1 LRSKA
6 YKLIVLI
13 AGALLAGACGGG
25 TSGTPGQITF
35 YSINALT
42 GQSAQ
47 FGKRT
52 DDAVHLL
59 AKQINDS
66 GGWKDSCGNNYTI
79 NIKTGDMANDP
90 AQAVTLARQ
99 AASDSGA
106 LGIIGPTASNGYV
119 PIVPVAGQLR
129 IPVIGTGTGA
139 LVPNWNT
146 YAYRVNVTSA
156 VATPAMY
163 KYLADT
169 YHFKR
174 IAIIYD
180 IANDAYHNEA
190 DQIKGLAST
199 LGFEVVAYQSFRTG
213 DTSFQAQLTA
223 IKAANPDWIAFE
235 EPGDDLA
242 RALNQAAA
250 LGLGS
255 LPKSTGYDDFDL
267 PNVWDLSSGKAVNGY
282 SWTSASSIN
291 STDPSIQKFVADYK
305 AALKDDATIYSLY
318 GHDGLAVALDAVK
331 RACTGT
337 DRSKFNTALR
347 STQDFTG
354 LAGAIT
360 FGNDNGENQ
369 AAKIS
374 VVQTTARG
382 VHKVVG

>member
-1 LRSKA
+1 
-6 YKLIVLI
+6 
-13 AGALLAGACGGG
+13 
-25 TSGTPGQITF
+25 
-35 YSINALT
+35 
-42 GQSAQ
+42 
-47 FGKRT
+47 
-52 DDAVHLL
+52 
-59 AKQINDS
+59 
-66 GGWKDSCGNNYTI
+66 
-79 NIKTGDMANDP
+79 
-90 AQAVTLARQ
+90 
-99 AASDSGA
+99 
-106 LGIIGPTASNGYV
+106 
-119 PIVPVAGQLR
+119 
-129 IPVIGTGTGA
+129 
-139 LVPNWNT
+139 
-146 YAYRVNVTSA
+146 
-156 VATPAMY
+156 
-163 KYLADT
+163 
-169 YHFKR
+169 
-174 IAIIYD
+174 
-180 IANDAYHNEA
+180 
-190 DQIKGLAST
+190 
-199 LGFEVVAYQSFRTG
+199 
-213 DTSFQAQLTA
+213 
-223 IKAANPDWIAFE
+223 
-235 EPGDDLA
+235 
-242 RALNQAAA
+242 
-250 LGLGS
+250 